1 MQIFYGDIMKE
12 QGLYDPFFEHD
23 SCGVGFVAHINGRAS
38 HQIIDD
44 GMTILKNLEHRGA
57 IGGDLK
63 TGDGAGMLTQIPHV
77 FFGKECKKL
86 GFTLPEAGQYG
97 VGMLFMPVA
106 DAARIRAKQLVEDAV
121 RSKEGAI
128 LGWREVPVNP
138 DCLGSLA
145 RQCMP
150 GILQVF
156 LTFKEGV
163 TEDALERK
171 LYIIRKYIDRAALKD
186 GFSPEDLYCASFSSR
201 MIVYKGMF
209 VAPQFAAFYPDLGDD
224 EFRSAMALIHQRYST
239 NTMPSWRLAQPFR
252 SMAHNGEINTLR
264 GNINKMNARQK
275 TLSSSLFGDEIK
287 DLFPIIEPGGS
298 DSAMFD
304 NVFELLTLGGRALE
318 HSMMMMI
325 PEAFGPKYHISEDK
339 RAFYEYHA
347 AIMEPWDGPA
357 AIAFTDGNKV
367 GAALDRNG
375 LRPARY
381 VVTKSGKIVLA
392 SEIGVLDIASDDVVE
407 KGRLAP
413 GKMIMV
419 DMQQGRILGDNEI
432 KATVSRHKPYRRWL
446 EKNKIELKGL
456 FGVPG
461 PVEVDAET
469 LTTKQKIFGYTL
481 EDTEMIIAAM
491 AENAQEPVG
500 SMGND
505 AALAVLSQRPQLLYN
520 YFKQLFAQVTNP
532 PIDPYRENLVM
543 SLMSFTGREGNLL
556 DETPEHCRQLKLS
569 HPVLSNDDMN
579 KIRAIDTK
587 GFKACVVPLL
597 FDPAQGEQALA
608 FAVDAVRTMVES
620 KIDQGC
626 SLIILSDRGV
636 DKTHAPIPALLA
648 VSAVHHYLVR
658 KGKRQLTAL
667 VVETG
672 EAREVMH
679 FATLIGFGASAVN
692 PYLAF
697 EVLAS
702 LRETGALEG
711 ALTLETAIENYIL
724 AIKKGLLKV
733 MSKMGIS
740 TIRSYKGAQVFEA
753 VGLDSELIDE
763 YFTGTPSRIGG
774 VGIAGIARETIMRH
788 ASAFTETTS
797 EPVNLESGG
806 SYNYRSFS
814 ESHLFSPEAIT
825 LLQKA
830 VREDSYPAYQQYA
843 RQVNDISKNL
853 CTLRGLF
860 KFKKTARVPLDEVE
874 PVGSIIR
881 RFVTSAMSFGS
892 ISKEAHETLA
902 IAMNRL
908 GAASNSGEGGEDE
921 ERYKALPNGDS
932 LKSAIK
938 QVASARFGVTSNY
951 LVNSRELQIKIAQGA
966 KPGEGGQLPGPK
978 VDALIAKVRYSM
990 PGVMLISPPP
1000 HHDIYSIEDLAQ
1012 LIFDLKNANTQARIS
1027 VKLVAEV
1034 GVGTVAAGV
1043 AKGKADMVLISGHD
1057 GGTGA
1062 SPLSSIKHAGIP
1074 WEIGLA
1080 ETQQVLVMNSL
1091 RDKIRVQTD
1100 GQMKTGRDVV
1110 IAALLGAEEYGFG
1123 TAAVVTLGC
1132 IMMRKCHLNTCPVGV
1147 ATQDPAL
1154 RKKFSGK
1161 PEHVVN
1167 FMKFIAR
1174 DVREIMAEL
1183 GFRTID
1189 EMVGKVDMLEV
1200 LEAVSHWKA
1209 KGLDFSKI
1217 LSAPVP
1223 PPGGSL
1229 RCTSKQVHDFSK
1241 SLDPMLIEKT
1251 QKSIDDKTPVEIT
1264 VPVRN
1269 CNRTIGAMLSA
1280 EISRKYGSA
1289 GLPADTIKIK
1299 CVGVAGQSFGAFC
1312 APGITL
1318 ELEGDAND
1326 YVGKGLSGGKIII
1339 YPAKGATFRPH
1350 SNIITGN
1357 VNLYGATSGELY
1369 VHGMAGERFA
1379 VRNSGAIA
1387 VVEGVGDH
1395 ACEYMTGGRV
1405 VVLGRTGINF
1415 AAGMSGGI
1423 AYVLDENQL
1432 FDTRCNLEMVDLEP
1446 VAEEDDKK
1454 FLIEIIQKHVSYT
1467 GSRYASHLLQ
1477 DWIEMYPRFVKV
1489 MPIDY
1494 RRALERIKK
1503 DESRETEVVSMTE
1516 EVFR

>member
-1 MQIFYGDIMKE
+1 MKA

-23 SCGVGFVAHINGRAS
+23 SCGVGFVANINGSVS
-38 HQIIDD
+38 HQIVDD
-44 GMTILKNLEHRGA
+44 GMTMLRNLEHRGA

-63 TGDGAGMLTQIPHV
+63 TGDGAGMLTQIPHR
-77 FFGKECKKL
+77 FFTKECKKL
-86 GFTLPEAGQYG
+86 GFDLPAPGSYG
-97 VGMLFMPVA
+97 IGMLFMPLEEASLKRVKS
-106 DAARIRAKQLVEDAV
+106 IIEEAV
-121 RSKEGAI
+121 HLKGGKV
-128 LGWREVPVNP
+128 LGWRAVPVNP
-138 DCLGSLA
+138 DSLGGLA
-145 RQCMP
+145 RKCMP
-150 GILQVF
+150 GIHQIF
-156 LTFKEGV
+156 LTFKEGMD
-163 TEDALERK
+163 EESLERK
-171 LYIIRKYIDRAALKD
+171 LYILRKCIERNAAKE
-186 GFSPEDLYCASFSSR
+186 GFSAEDFYCPSFSSR
-201 MIVYKGMF
+201 TIVYKGMF

-224 EFRSAMALIHQRYST
+224 DFQSATALIHQRYST

-264 GNINKMNARQK
+264 GNINKMNAREK

-287 DLFPIIEPGGS
+287 DLFPVIEPGGS
-298 DSAMFD
+298 DSGMFD
-304 NVFELLTLGGRALE
+304 NVFELLTLGGRSLE
-318 HSMMMMI
+318 HSIMMMI

-357 AIAFTDGNKV
+357 AIAFTDGKKV

-381 VVTKSGKIVLA
+381 VITKSGKIVLA
-392 SEIGVLDIASDDVVE
+392 SEIGVLDVASDDVVE

-419 DMQQGRILGDNEI
+419 DMRQGRILGDNEI

-481 EDTEMIIAAM
+481 EDTEMIIGAM

-505 AALAVLSQRPQLLYN
+505 AALAVLSERPQLLYN

-587 GFKACVVPLL
+587 GFKACVAPLM

-608 FAVDAVRTMVES
+608 LAVDAVRRMVES
-620 KIDQGC
+620 KVDQGC

-702 LRETGALEG
+702 LKESGALEG
-711 ALTLETAIENYIL
+711 ALALETAIENYIL

-774 VGIAGIARETIMRH
+774 VGISGIARETLMRH
-788 ASAFTETTS
+788 ASAFAETTS

-830 VREDSYPAYQQYA
+830 VRENNFPVYRQYA
-843 RQVNDISKNL
+843 QRVNDISSNL

-860 KFKKTARVPLDEVE
+860 KFKKAASVSLDEVE
-874 PVGSIIR
+874 SVESIIK

-892 ISKEAHETLA
+892 ISKETHETLA
-902 IAMNRL
+902 IAMNRI
-908 GAASNSGEGGEDE
+908 GASSNSGEGGEDE
-921 ERYKALPNGDS
+921 ERYVPLPNGDS

-978 VDALIAKVRYSM
+978 VDALIAKVRHSM

-1012 LIFDLKNANTQARIS
+1012 LIFDLKNANSQARIS

-1043 AKGKADMVLISGHD
+1043 AKGKADMVVICGHD

-1062 SPLSSIKHAGIP
+1062 SPLSSIKYAGIP

-1080 ETQQVLVMNSL
+1080 ETQQVLVQNSL

-1167 FMKFIAR
+1167 FMKFIAQ
-1174 DVREIMAEL
+1174 DVREIMAQL

-1189 EMVGKVDMLEV
+1189 EMVGRVDMLEV
-1200 LEAVSHWKA
+1200 KEAVSHWKA

-1217 LSAPVP
+1217 LTVPVL
-1223 PPGGSL
+1223 PPGGAL
-1229 RCTSKQVHDFSK
+1229 RCTSKQAHDFSK
-1241 SLDPMLIEKT
+1241 SLDPMLIEKSR
-1251 QKSIDDKTPVEIT
+1251 KSINDKTPVEIT
-1264 VPVRN
+1264 VPIRN

-1299 CVGVAGQSFGAFC
+1299 CVGVAGQSFGAFL

-1339 YPAKGATFRPH
+1339 YPAKAATFRAH

-1379 VRNSGAIA
+1379 VRNSGAVA

-1446 VAEEDDKK
+1446 VVEEDDKK
-1454 FLIEIIQKHVSYT
+1454 FLFEIIQKHVTYT

-1494 RRALERIKK
+1494 KLALDRIKK
-1503 DESRETEVVSMTE
+1503 DESRETEIVSMTE
-1516 EVFR
+1516 EVFK

>member
-1 MQIFYGDIMKE
+1 MQE

-23 SCGVGFVAHINGRAS
+23 SCGVGFVANINGRVS
-38 HQIIDD
+38 HQIVDD
-44 GMTILKNLEHRGA
+44 GMTMLRNLEHRGA

-63 TGDGAGMLTQIPHV
+63 TGDGAGMLTQIPHP
-77 FFGKECKKL
+77 FFSKECEKL
-86 GFTLPEAGQYG
+86 GFKLPAAGLYG
-97 VGMLFMPVA
+97 VGMLFMP
-106 DAARIRAKQLVEDAV
+106 REESSRKRAQKLIEEAV
-121 RSKEGAI
+121 SSKEGKV
-128 LGWREVPVNP
+128 LGWRAVPTNP
-138 DCLGSLA
+138 DCLGDLA
-145 RQCMP
+145 RRCMP
-150 GILQVF
+150 GIHQIF
-156 LTFKEGV
+156 LTFKEGFA
-163 TEDALERK
+163 EDALERK
-171 LYIIRKYIDRAALKD
+171 LYVIRKCIERNATKEGL
-186 GFSPEDLYCASFSSR
+186 SPEDFYCPSFSSR
-201 MIVYKGMF
+201 TIVYKGMF
-209 VAPQFAAFYPDLGDD
+209 VAPQFAAFYPDLGDND
-224 EFRSAMALIHQRYST
+224 FQSAMALIHQRYST

-264 GNINKMNARQK
+264 GNINKMNAREK
-275 TLSSSLFGDEIK
+275 TLSSQLFGEEIK

-304 NVFELLTLGGRALE
+304 NVFELLSRSGRTLE

-392 SEIGVLDIASDDVVE
+392 SEIGVLDIASEDVVE

-413 GKMIMV
+413 GKMIVV

-432 KATVSRHKPYRRWL
+432 KASVSRHKPYRRWL
-446 EKNKIELKGL
+446 ENNKIELKGL

-469 LTTKQKIFGYTL
+469 LATKQKIFGYTL
-481 EDTEMIIAAM
+481 EDTEMIIGAM
-491 AENAQEPVG
+491 AENAQEPIG

-505 AALAVLSQRPQLLYN
+505 AALAVLSERPQLLYN

-556 DETPEHCRQLKLS
+556 DEAPEHCRQLKLS

-579 KIRAIDTK
+579 KIRVIDEK
-587 GFKACVVPLL
+587 GFKACVVSLL
-597 FDPAQGEQALA
+597 FDPAQGEKALA
-608 FAVDAVRTMVES
+608 LAIDSVRSMVEL
-620 KIDQGC
+620 KVDQGC

-697 EVLAS
+697 EVLAN
-702 LRETGALEG
+702 LKETGALEG
-711 ALTLETAIENYIL
+711 ALTLETAIENYIV
-724 AIKKGLLKV
+724 AVKKGLLKV

-753 VGLDSELIDE
+753 VGLNSDLIDE

-774 VGIAGIARETIMRH
+774 VSISGIARETLMRH
-788 ASAFTETTS
+788 SAAFAETTS
-797 EPVNLESGG
+797 EPINLESGG
-806 SYNYRSFS
+806 SYNFRRFS
-814 ESHLFSPEAIT
+814 EGHLFSPEAIT

-830 VREDSYPAYQQYA
+830 VRENSYPAYLQYA
-843 RQVNDISKNL
+843 CQVNDINTNL

-860 KFKKTARVPLDEVE
+860 KFKKATPVPLDEVE
-874 PVGSIIR
+874 PVESIIQ
-881 RFVTSAMSFGS
+881 RFVSSAMSFGS

-908 GAASNSGEGGEDE
+908 GASSNSGEGGEDE
-921 ERYKALPNGDS
+921 QRYVPLPNGDS

-1012 LIFDLKNANTQARIS
+1012 LIFDLKNANPQARIS

-1080 ETQQVLVMNSL
+1080 EAQQVLVMNSL

-1123 TAAVVTLGC
+1123 TAAVVTMGC

-1147 ATQDPAL
+1147 ATQDPLL
-1154 RKKFSGK
+1154 RKKFSGR
-1161 PEHVVN
+1161 PEHVIN

-1174 DVREIMAEL
+1174 DVREIMAQL

-1189 EMVGKVDMLEV
+1189 EMVGRVDMLEV
-1200 LEAVSHWKA
+1200 VEAISCWKL

-1217 LSAPVP
+1217 LTVPVL

-1229 RCTSKQVHDFSK
+1229 RCMSKQVHDFSK

-1251 QKSIDDKTPVEIT
+1251 HKAIEDKTPVEIT
-1264 VPVRN
+1264 VPIRN
-1269 CNRTIGAMLSA
+1269 CNRTVGAMLSS

-1289 GLPADTIKIK
+1289 GLPADTIRIK
-1299 CVGVAGQSFGAFC
+1299 CIGVAGQSFGAFL

-1446 VAEEDDKK
+1446 VVEEDDKK
-1454 FLIEIIQKHVSYT
+1454 FLFEIIQKHVAYT
-1467 GSRYASHLLQ
+1467 GSKYASHLLE

-1489 MPIDY
+1489 IPIDY
-1494 RRALERIKK
+1494 KLALERIKK
-1503 DESRETEVVSMTE
+1503 TESRETEVVSMTE
-1516 EVFR
+1516 EVFK

>member
-1 MQIFYGDIMKE
+1 MKA

-23 SCGVGFVAHINGRAS
+23 SCGVGFVANINGDVS
-38 HQIIDD
+38 HQIVDD
-44 GMTILKNLEHRGA
+44 GMTMLRNLEHRGA

-63 TGDGAGMLTQIPHV
+63 TGDGAGMLTQIPHR
-77 FFGKECKKL
+77 FFSKECKKL
-86 GFTLPEAGQYG
+86 GFDLPAPGSYG
-97 VGMLFMPVA
+97 IGMLFMPLEEASQKHVKS
-106 DAARIRAKQLVEDAV
+106 IIEEAV
-121 RSKEGAI
+121 HLKGGKV
-128 LGWREVPVNP
+128 LGWRAVPVNL
-138 DCLGSLA
+138 DSLGGLA
-145 RQCMP
+145 RKCMP
-150 GILQVF
+150 GIHQVF
-156 LTFKEGV
+156 LTFKEGMD
-163 TEDALERK
+163 EESLERK
-171 LYIIRKYIDRAALKD
+171 LYILRKCIERNAAKE
-186 GFSPEDLYCASFSSR
+186 GFSPEDFYCASFSSR
-201 MIVYKGMF
+201 TIVYKGMF
-209 VAPQFAAFYPDLGDD
+209 VAPQFAAFYPDLGDND
-224 EFRSAMALIHQRYST
+224 FRSAMALIHQRYST

-264 GNINKMNARQK
+264 GNINKMNAREK
-275 TLSSSLFGDEIK
+275 TLSSMLFGDEIK

-298 DSAMFD
+298 DSGMFD

-318 HSMMMMI
+318 HSIMMMI

-419 DMQQGRILGDNEI
+419 DMRQGRILGDNEI

-608 FAVDAVRTMVES
+608 LAVDAVRRMVES
-620 KIDQGC
+620 KVDQGC

-667 VVETG
+667 VLETG

-702 LRETGALEG
+702 LKETGALEG

-724 AIKKGLLKV
+724 AVKKGLLKV

-753 VGLDSELIDE
+753 VGLDSDLIDE
-763 YFTGTPSRIGG
+763 YFTGTSSRIGG
-774 VGIAGIARETIMRH
+774 IGISGIARETLMRH
-788 ASAFTETTS
+788 ASAFAETTA

-830 VREDSYPAYQQYA
+830 VRENSLPVYRQYA
-843 RQVNDISKNL
+843 QRVNDISSNL

-860 KFKKTARVPLDEVE
+860 KFKKAASVSLEEVE
-874 PVGSIIR
+874 PVESIIR

-892 ISKEAHETLA
+892 ISKETHETLA

-908 GAASNSGEGGEDE
+908 GASSNSGEGGEDE
-921 ERYKALPNGDS
+921 QRYVPLPNGDS

-978 VDALIAKVRYSM
+978 VDALIAKVRHSM

-1012 LIFDLKNANTQARIS
+1012 LIFDLKNANSQARIS

-1043 AKGKADMVLISGHD
+1043 AKGKADMVVICGHD

-1123 TAAVVTLGC
+1123 TASVVALGC

-1167 FMKFIAR
+1167 FMKFIAQ
-1174 DVREIMAEL
+1174 DVREIMAQL

-1189 EMVGKVDMLEV
+1189 EMVGRVDMLEV
-1200 LEAVSHWKA
+1200 KEAVSHWKA

-1217 LSAPVP
+1217 LTVPVL
-1223 PPGGSL
+1223 PPGGAL
-1229 RCTSKQVHDFSK
+1229 RCTSKQAHDFSK
-1241 SLDPMLIEKT
+1241 SLDPMLIEKAR
-1251 QKSIDDKTPVEIT
+1251 KSIDEKTPVDIT
-1264 VPVRN
+1264 IPIRN
-1269 CNRTIGAMLSA
+1269 CNRTVGAMLSA

-1299 CVGVAGQSFGAFC
+1299 CVGVAGQSFGAFL

-1339 YPAKGATFRPH
+1339 YPAKTATFRAH

-1446 VAEEDDKK
+1446 VIEEDDKK
-1454 FLIEIIQKHVSYT
+1454 FLFEIIQKHVTYT

-1494 RRALERIKK
+1494 KLALDRIKK
-1503 DESRETEVVSMTE
+1503 DESRETEIVSMTE
-1516 EVFR
+1516 EVFK